1 MVTEKIISLIN
12 NPQEITNADVSKLD
26 SLLIKHPYFSS
37 AQLLLTKGLLNTDSI
52 RYNRQLKKAAAYSL
66 DRQKLFSLITLN
78 NITKVEAIIRPSK
91 LKAIQKG
98 LKNVDIPCIT
108 VIPVSGTGLQKSYT
122 KMYRG
127 TEQSL
132 ALQNRT
138 MIICVISDENL
149 EKCVDT
155 ILEFGS
161 DGQVGDGKI
170 FIYDVQDA
178 IRLSTKVRGDQAI
191 V

>member
-1 MVTEKIISLIN
+1 MK
-12 NPQEITNADVSKLD
+12 
-26 SLLIKHPYFSS
+26 
-37 AQLLLTKGLLNTDSI
+37 
-52 RYNRQLKKAAAYSL
+52 
-66 DRQKLFSLITLN
+66 
-78 NITKVEAIIRPSK
+78 KVEAIIRPSK
-91 LKAIQKG
+91 LKAVQKG
-98 LKNVDIPCIT
+98 LKEVEIPCIT
-108 VIPVSGTGLQKSYT
+108 VIPVSGSGLQKSYT

-149 EKCVDT
+149 EKCIDV

-161 DGQVGDGKI
+161 DGEVGDGKI
-170 FIYDVQDA
+170 FIYDVKDA

-191 V
+191 I

>member
-1 MVTEKIISLIN
+1 
-12 NPQEITNADVSKLD
+12 
-26 SLLIKHPYFSS
+26 
-37 AQLLLTKGLLNTDSI
+37 
-52 RYNRQLKKAAAYSL
+52 
-66 DRQKLFSLITLN
+66 
-78 NITKVEAIIRPSK
+78 
-91 LKAIQKG
+91 
-98 LKNVDIPCIT
+98 
-108 VIPVSGTGLQKSYT
+108 
-122 KMYRG
+122 MYRG

-191 V
+191 L

>member
-1 MVTEKIISLIN
+1 MK
-12 NPQEITNADVSKLD
+12 
-26 SLLIKHPYFSS
+26 
-37 AQLLLTKGLLNTDSI
+37 
-52 RYNRQLKKAAAYSL
+52 
-66 DRQKLFSLITLN
+66 
-78 NITKVEAIIRPSK
+78 KVEAIIRPSK

-98 LKNVDIPCIT
+98 LKNIDIPCIT

-138 MIICVISDENL
+138 MIICVISAENL

-161 DGQVGDGKI
+161 DGEVGDGKI

-178 IRLSTKVRGDQAI
+178 IRLSTKVRGDKAI
-191 V
+191 I

>member
-1 MVTEKIISLIN
+1 
-12 NPQEITNADVSKLD
+12 
-26 SLLIKHPYFSS
+26 
-37 AQLLLTKGLLNTDSI
+37 
-52 RYNRQLKKAAAYSL
+52 
-66 DRQKLFSLITLN
+66 
-78 NITKVEAIIRPSK
+78 
-91 LKAIQKG
+91 
-98 LKNVDIPCIT
+98 
-108 VIPVSGTGLQKSYT
+108 
-122 KMYRG
+122 
-127 TEQSL
+127 
-132 ALQNRT
+132 

-170 FIYDVQDA
+170 FIYDVKDA

>member
-1 MVTEKIISLIN
+1 MK
-12 NPQEITNADVSKLD
+12 
-26 SLLIKHPYFSS
+26 
-37 AQLLLTKGLLNTDSI
+37 
-52 RYNRQLKKAAAYSL
+52 
-66 DRQKLFSLITLN
+66 
-78 NITKVEAIIRPSK
+78 KVEAIIRPSK

-170 FIYDVQDA
+170 FIYDVKDA
-178 IRLSTKVRGDQAI
+178 IRLSTKVRGDHALI
-191 V
+191 PYVLTISSVLESTLNTLKSPWDNA

>member
-1 MVTEKIISLIN
+1 MKKI
-12 NPQEITNADVSKLD
+12 
-26 SLLIKHPYFSS
+26 
-37 AQLLLTKGLLNTDSI
+37 
-52 RYNRQLKKAAAYSL
+52 
-66 DRQKLFSLITLN
+66 
-78 NITKVEAIIRPSK
+78 EAIIRPSK

-98 LKNVDIPCIT
+98 LKNIDIPCIT
-108 VIPVSGTGLQKSYT
+108 VIPVSGTGIQKSYT

-149 EKCVDT
+149 EKCVNT

-161 DGQVGDGKI
+161 EGEVGDGKI

-178 IRLSTKVRGDQAI
+178 IRLSTKVRGDQATI
-191 V
+191 

>member
-1 MVTEKIISLIN
+1 MK
-12 NPQEITNADVSKLD
+12 
-26 SLLIKHPYFSS
+26 
-37 AQLLLTKGLLNTDSI
+37 
-52 RYNRQLKKAAAYSL
+52 
-66 DRQKLFSLITLN
+66 
-78 NITKVEAIIRPSK
+78 KVEAIIRPSK

-98 LKNVDIPCIT
+98 LKNIDIPCIT

-122 KMYRG
+122 KIHRG

-161 DGQVGDGKI
+161 DGEVGDGKI

-178 IRLSTKVRGDQAI
+178 IRLSTKVRGDKAI
-191 V
+191 I